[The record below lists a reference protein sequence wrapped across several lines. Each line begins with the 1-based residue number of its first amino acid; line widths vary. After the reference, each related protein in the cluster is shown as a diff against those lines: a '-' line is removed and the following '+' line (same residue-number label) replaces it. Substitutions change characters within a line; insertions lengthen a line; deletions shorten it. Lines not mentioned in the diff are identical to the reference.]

1 MTCMGKLFAWLIF
14 WFQNNCFLVGVDHVG
29 LLASVS
35 FCSEIAVLL
44 LMSRTLV
51 CQRFDVCPRI
61 FFFCRF
67 LCSAQLQWSRG

>member
-29 LLASVS
+29 LLVSVS

-51 CQRFDVCPRI
+51 SQNFI
-61 FFFCRF
+61 FFAGSCV
-67 LCSAQLQWSRG
+67 LHNCNGHAASC